1 MNRERFGRRLR
12 LVAAKQGADLLA
24 DQRVDQR
31 AGQRVDQ
38 QVGQRVDQD
47 PDDVAPQPAAGGPA
61 EASPRHSPL
70 TVWRRT
76 PLRARLALAA
86 TIAVAAGVGGGVG
99 FAYVAVR
106 HSLTQQVDG
115 SLMKQGI
122 RMQLQQLRPRTTAT
136 RTDKIPAFDF
146 TPEPG
151 ETRVN
156 VQFINDKGQAMAPTW
171 LTAAHGTVTSV
182 SLPLLPQPL
191 PVTSQDVGVAGGTL
205 DSSIRSTQWTG
216 QHVRI
221 LTLPIG
227 NGHAMQIESPLTTM
241 DQQLSTLGWQL
252 FGAGAAGIVLAA
264 GLGWLVTRTALRPV
278 AELTSTAERIA
289 ATHDLAH
296 RIAIDGT
303 PGEPRD
309 ELGRLAATF
318 NTMLD
323 AVQEATDR
331 QRQLVAD
338 ASHELRTPLTSL
350 RTNVEVLAHAH
361 RLEPEDR
368 QALVTSI
375 MSGLDDLTTL
385 VSDTVE
391 LARGEEQAALFEEMR
406 FDLLVQRCVDRA
418 TRHWPKVEFKERL
431 DEAVVVGVTDRL
443 AKAVRNLLDNA
454 AKFSPPGGLIEVGTT
469 ADADGD
475 GMATLTVRDHGP
487 GIPEADLPHVFDRF
501 YRAASARDLP
511 GSGLGLAIVTQVA
524 VGHGGGVTVARAEG
538 GGAEFRLTVPLASR
552 GEAAG
557 ASARR

>member
-1 MNRERFGRRLR
+1 MKRERFGKLR
-12 LVAAKQGADLLA
+12 LVAAKQSADLRA
-24 DQRVDQR
+24 EQDSGEG
-31 AGQRVDQ
+31 AGQTPLEEV
-38 QVGQRVDQD
+38 
-47 PDDVAPQPAAGGPA
+47 PA
-61 EASPRHSPL
+61 ESSKRRSPVA
-70 TVWRRT
+70 VWRRT

-106 HSLTQQVDG
+106 HSLTQQIDDA
-115 SLMKQGI
+115 LLKQGM
-122 RMQLQQLRPRTTAT
+122 RMQAQQTHPRTGVQ
-136 RTDKIPAFDF
+136 RSGDKIWPYDS
-146 TPEPG
+146 TPQVG
-151 ETRVN
+151 ETRLN
-156 VQFINDKGQAMAPTW
+156 FQFINSKGAPLVPIHPTPR
-171 LTAAHGTVTSV
+171 TGTPTSTVTNAAAAY
-182 SLPLLPQPL
+182 PALPQPL
-191 PVTSQDVGVAGGTL
+191 PVTPQDIQVANGTL
-205 DSSIRSTQWTG
+205 VSFIRSTQWAG

-221 LTLPIG
+221 LTLQIG
-227 NGHAMQIESPLTTM
+227 GGHAMQIESPLTTI

-289 ATHDLAH
+289 STHDLAH
-296 RIAIDGT
+296 RIAINGS

-318 NTMLD
+318 NSMLD

-350 RTNVEVLAHAH
+350 RTNVEVLADAH
-361 RLEPEDR
+361 RLDPEDR
-368 QALVTSI
+368 EALVRSI

-391 LARGEEQAALFEEMR
+391 LARGEEQAALFEELR
-406 FDLLVQRCVDRA
+406 FDLLVQRCTDRA
-418 TRHWPKVEFKERL
+418 TAHWPKAVFKADL
-431 DEAVVVGVTDRL
+431 DEAVVYGVTDRL

-454 AKFSPPGGLIEVGTT
+454 AKFSPDGGLVEVRTRTG
-469 ADADGD
+469 ADGTV
-475 GMATLTVRDHGP
+475 TLTVRDHGP

-524 VGHGGGVTVARAEG
+524 VGHGGGVTAGVAAG
-538 GGAEFRLTVPLASR
+538 GGAEFRLTLPVAR
-552 GEAAG
+552 G
-557 ASARR
+557 

>member
-1 MNRERFGRRLR
+1 MAADASAGPNAPFSTAPAFSAAPPTTQGSETYPARPNGQTAQSAPSALSRL
-12 LVAAKQGADLLA
+12 G
-24 DQRVDQR
+24 
-31 AGQRVDQ
+31 
-38 QVGQRVDQD
+38 
-47 PDDVAPQPAAGGPA
+47 
-61 EASPRHSPL
+61 SPL
-70 TVWRRT
+70 SFWRRT

-86 TIAVAAGVGGGVG
+86 TVAVAAGIGGGVG

-106 HSLTQQVDG
+106 HSLTQQVDSG
-115 SLMKQGI
+115 LQRQGAKV
-122 RMQLQQLRPRTTAT
+122 QDLLLTHHLPRY
-136 RTDKIPAFDF
+136 D
-146 TPEPG
+146 
-151 ETRVN
+151 ETRSQQFGDTLTN
-156 VQFINDKGQAMAPTW
+156 SQFIDST
-171 LTAAHGTVTSV
+171 GTP
-182 SLPLLPQPL
+182 LQPKLLPATLRTPYSVVVLAPASTRVIPISSADAQ
-191 PVTSQDVGVAGGTL
+191 VAAGSMNSYMHSGEMN
-205 DSSIRSTQWTG
+205 G

-221 LTLPIG
+221 LTLSIG
-227 NGHAMQIESPLTTM
+227 QKDRALQIDAPLTAM
-241 DQQLSTLGWQL
+241 DQQLSTLGWEL

-296 RIAIDGT
+296 RIPIDGA

-350 RTNVEVLAHAH
+350 RTNVEVLAHAQ

-368 QALVTSI
+368 QALVSGI
-375 MSGLDDLTTL
+375 MSGLDDMTML

-391 LARGEEQAALFEEMR
+391 LARGEEQAALFEELR
-406 FDLLVQRCVDRA
+406 FDLLVRRCVDRA
-418 TRHWPKVEFKERL
+418 AMHWPKAVFKEDL
-431 DEAVVVGVTDRL
+431 EDCLVVGVTDRL

-454 AKFSPPGGLIEVGTT
+454 AKFSPDGGLVEVRT
-469 ADADGD
+469 APGADGTV
-475 GMATLTVRDHGP
+475 TLTVRDHGP

-511 GSGLGLAIVTQVA
+511 GSGLGLAIVAQVA
-524 VGHGGGVTVARAEG
+524 VGHGGGVTVAGAQG
-538 GGAEFRLTVPLASR
+538 GGAEFRLTLPVSR
-552 GEAAG
+552 G
-557 ASARR
+557 